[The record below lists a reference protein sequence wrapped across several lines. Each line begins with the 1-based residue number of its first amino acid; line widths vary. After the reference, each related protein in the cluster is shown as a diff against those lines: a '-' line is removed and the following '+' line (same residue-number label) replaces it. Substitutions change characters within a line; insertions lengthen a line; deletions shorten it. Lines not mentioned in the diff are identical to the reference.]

1 MKKTG
6 TLNRLALAG
15 VLLALSGSLAV
26 AAPQTGKA
34 EVTALRGT
42 AQIGNV
48 AAKVGDVA
56 TQGSVITTGSRSL
69 LDLYLGANGPTL
81 QVQEN
86 SSLTLAELTAD
97 ESGPEPVA
105 NTKITLTQGRVSGF
119 VKKSSSSSTYVV
131 ETPTTTAAIRGTTYL
146 VSAEGFVWVWDGCV
160 EIAFRNPSSR
170 ALQNFTVCAGQ
181 MFDPNIPGIVN
192 NNIPFPPVLS
202 PSSRQAVGPQGP
214 IVNLSPVRP
223 AGGSAGETTPEPVI
237 ED

>member
-15 VLLALSGSLAV
+15 VLLAMSGSLAV
-26 AAPQTGKA
+26 AAPQSGKA

-86 SSLTLAELTAD
+86 TSLTLSELTAD
-97 ESGPEPVA
+97 EAGPEPVA
-105 NTKITLTQGRVSGF
+105 NTKISLTQGRVSGY
-119 VKKSSSSSTYVV
+119 VKKSSAASTYVV

-160 EIAFRNPSSR
+160 EITFRNPSSR

-181 MFDPNIPGIVN
+181 MFDPNIPGIVKN
-192 NNIPFPPVLS
+192 ELPFPPVLV

-214 IVNLSPVRP
+214 IVNLSPVKP
-223 AGGSAGETTPEPVI
+223 AGGSGGEAPPVI